1 MSDKDLEQNAL
12 ASRLS
17 RAWTNFKQGK
27 LISYKVMAIILLAAA
42 GLGLWWYV
50 SSERSKGTSKMWVD
64 FDEAFSIGKL
74 EEIAKQGDKNP
85 TARLAE
91 LLIARGQLGP
101 EGIEQLSSI
110 QPEVRQKAVE
120 SIEKARE
127 AFGKLLDQ
135 FKDDPVFKAEC
146 LLGLAKAEAALVAV
160 PVKQEQPTGT
170 GPIALTT
177 EFRGK
182 VPKVVE
188 YLDKL
193 TEAAAPNTPW
203 ATDSKKLA
211 DALRN
216 ETSPGSAEFVRVQRS
231 LFEFHS
237 PFTPTPK
244 GGTPGGPIAPGGPG
258 TPGGGPIAPGPKQ

>member
-1 MSDKDLEQNAL
+1 MSDKDLEHNAL

-17 RAWTNFKQGK
+17 RTWTSFKQGK
-27 LISYKVMAIILLAAA
+27 LISYKVMAIVLILGA
-42 GLGLWWYV
+42 GLGLWWYLSV
-50 SSERSKGTSKMWVD
+50 KGRETTSKMWVD
-64 FDEAFSIGKL
+64 FDDAFSIGKL

-85 TARLAE
+85 TSRLAE

-110 QPEVRQKAVE
+110 QPEVRQKAVGNV
-120 SIEKARE
+120 EKARE

-160 PVKQEQPTGT
+160 PVKQDQPTGS

-203 ATDSKKLA
+203 ANQSKKLA
-211 DALRN
+211 DELRN

-244 GGTPGGPIAPGGPG
+244 GGTPGGPVAPGGSGP
-258 TPGGGPIAPGPKQ
+258 PGGPIAPGPKQ